1 MMDVTTNTLT
11 PQVTPAAPAANARS
25 WLRVPLLV
33 WGTGM
38 GRFALICVSVMILG
52 AVFAPWL
59 APHDPFAIKAALRLK
74 GPSIAYWLG
83 NDQLGRDVFSRLI
96 YGTRIAM
103 TVAFLGAGCALLIGT
118 LLGLVAGYGP
128 RQLDTL
134 LMLLCDSVMS
144 IPMILFALAAVTVIG
159 SSVSTIV
166 VIVMTFMAPGYFRVV
181 RSQTRVL
188 RQREYVIAARAMGAS
203 PFSVVTRH
211 LLPNMTGTLL
221 VLVAMDIPA
230 VIAIES
236 GLSFLGQGVQAPNA
250 SWGTVLNDGY
260 AWIRQAPHIVIAA
273 GAPIIIATLGFT
285 FLGEALRDAL
295 DPRTTRAAKK
305 GVTR

>member
-1 MMDVTTNTLT
+1 MDVSTTSLT
-11 PQVTPAAPAANARS
+11 PPTQPAPPVNALPS
-25 WLRVPLLV
+25 LWRVPRQV
-33 WGTGM
+33 WSTGM
-38 GRFALICVSVMILG
+38 GRFALICVSLMILC
-52 AVFAPWL
+52 ALFAPLL

-74 GPSIAYWLG
+74 GPSAAYWLG
-83 NDQLGRDVFSRLI
+83 NDQLGRDVLSRLI

-103 TVAFLGAGCALLIGT
+103 TVAFLGAGCALVMGT
-118 LLGLVAGYGP
+118 ILGLLAGYGP
-128 RQLDTL
+128 RLLDTL

-144 IPMILFALAAVTVIG
+144 IPMILFALAAVTVMG
-159 SSVSTIV
+159 SSVATII
-166 VIVMTFMAPGYFRVV
+166 VIVMTFMTPGYFRVV

-203 PFSVVTRH
+203 PFNVVIRH

-236 GLSFLGQGVQAPNA
+236 GLSFLGQGVQAPDA

-273 GAPIIIATLGFT
+273 GAPIILATLGFT

-295 DPRTTRAAKK
+295 DPRSVRAAGKE
-305 GVTR
+305 

>member
-1 MMDVTTNTLT
+1 MAVTTTLT
-11 PQVTPAAPAANARS
+11 PQTEPVTPVSGVAS
-25 WLRVPLLV
+25 LWRVPQRV
-33 WGTGM
+33 WATGM
-38 GRFALICVSVMILG
+38 GRFALICVSAMILC
-52 AVFAPWL
+52 AIFAPWL

-74 GPSIAYWLG
+74 GPSITYWLG
-83 NDQLGRDVFSRLI
+83 NDQLGRDVLSRLI

-103 TVAFLGAGCALLIGT
+103 TVAFLGAGCALAMGAV
-118 LLGLVAGYGP
+118 LGLLAGYGP
-128 RQLDTL
+128 RTLDTL

-144 IPMILFALAAVTVIG
+144 IPMILFALAAVTVMG
-159 SSVSTIV
+159 SSVVTII
-166 VIVMTFMAPGYFRVV
+166 VIVMTFMTPGYFRVV
-181 RSQTRVL
+181 RGQTRVL

-203 PFSVVTRH
+203 PLNVVTRH

-236 GLSFLGQGVQAPNA
+236 GLSFLGQGVQAPDA

-260 AWIRQAPHIVIAA
+260 VWIRQAPHIVIAA
-273 GAPIIIATLGFT
+273 GAPIILSTLGFT

-295 DPRTTRAAKK
+295 DPRFAHVATRKDK
-305 GVTR
+305 

>member
-1 MMDVTTNTLT
+1 MA
-11 PQVTPAAPAANARS
+11 AAPS
-25 WLRVPLLV
+25 LLRVPRLV
-33 WGTGM
+33 WRTAM
-38 GRFALICVSVMILG
+38 GRFALICVCLLLLC
-52 AVFAPWL
+52 ALFAPWL

-74 GPSIAYWLG
+74 GPSMEYWLG
-83 NDQLGRDVFSRLI
+83 NDQLGRDVLSRLI
-96 YGTRIAM
+96 YGSRIAM
-103 TVAFLGAGCALLIGT
+103 TVAFFGAGCALAIGT
-118 LLGLVAGYGP
+118 FLGLIAGYGP

-144 IPMILFALAAVTVIG
+144 IPMILFALAAVTVMG
-159 SSVSTIV
+159 SSVATII

-188 RQREYVIAARAMGAS
+188 RQREYVVAARAMGAS
-203 PFSVVTRH
+203 PFSVVIHH

-236 GLSFLGQGVQAPNA
+236 GLSFLGQGVQAPDA

-260 AWIRQAPHIVIAA
+260 SWIRQAPHIVVAA
-273 GAPIIIATLGFT
+273 GAPIILATLSFT

-295 DPRTTRAAKK
+295 DPRTARPARKE
-305 GVTR
+305 

>member
-1 MMDVTTNTLT
+1 MMAISTSTATSA
-11 PQVTPAAPAANARS
+11 PQEDITASRNAPGV
-25 WLRVPLLV
+25 LRVLSHV
-33 WGTGM
+33 WSSGM
-38 GRFALICVSVMILG
+38 GRFALICVSALLLCAI
-52 AVFAPWL
+52 FAPLL

-74 GPSIAYWLG
+74 GPGSEYWLG
-83 NDQLGRDVFSRLI
+83 NDQLGRDVLSRLI
-96 YGTRIAM
+96 YGSRIAM
-103 TVAFLGAGCALLIGT
+103 MVAFLGAGCALVIGT
-118 LLGLVAGYGP
+118 LLGLIAGYGA
-128 RQLDTL
+128 RQLDTV
-134 LMLLCDSVMS
+134 LMLLCDSIMS
-144 IPMILFALAAVTVIG
+144 IPMILFALAAVTVMG
-159 SSVSTIV
+159 SSVTTII

-181 RSQTRVL
+181 RGQTRVL

-203 PFSVVTRH
+203 PFSVIFRH

-273 GAPIIIATLGFT
+273 GAPIILATLGFT

-295 DPRTTRAAKK
+295 DPRTARVTTK
-305 GVTR
+305 GK